1 MVRSTSVH
9 SQKRELKV
17 NDKVLVKKDFDNNK
31 STRKDFFGVEFEPKG
46 IVVGFSKNGLV
57 QVKLDHDN
65 EIKRFKINM
74 LKLDEQNFHFVS
86 ISKEFF
92 TFNLRSS
99 RDFTGEFSVFFS
111 HSRIC
116 FNMENYAPSFQVTAI
131 KINPLWRKYVC
142 NKLVELQLLF
152 IQKKPVKPNFCAMQN
167 LSLKTPG
174 FYPVKSNSN

>member
-1 MVRSTSVH
+1 MNEIDVNYQSFDEFLENLSDSEIMAIISERETLKSDINVIQENLAEVRTRAIESNEKYYGKMVRSTSVH

-74 LKLDEQNFHFVS
+74 LKLDE
-86 ISKEFF
+86 
-92 TFNLRSS
+92 
-99 RDFTGEFSVFFS
+99 
-111 HSRIC
+111 
-116 FNMENYAPSFQVTAI
+116 
-131 KINPLWRKYVC
+131 
-142 NKLVELQLLF
+142 
-152 IQKKPVKPNFCAMQN
+152 
-167 LSLKTPG
+167 
-174 FYPVKSNSN
+174 